1 MVCCLTP
8 SLLTFA
14 NQEPVLPQY
23 LRVCSRDIPAEHNEA
38 SAISQLSA
46 MLLITLI
53 RLSTF
58 IRRGNSRVWIDENVT
73 EESKTFRLLTTY
85 VR

>member
-14 NQEPVLPQY
+14 NQEPVLPKY
-23 LRVCSRDIPAEHNEA
+23 LRICPRDIPAEHIEA
-38 SAISQLSA
+38 SPIYQLSA

-58 IRRGNSRVWIDENVT
+58 IHRGNSRVSIDENVT
-73 EESKTFRLLTTY
+73 EESKTF
-85 VR
+85 VC